1 MRIRRL
7 HLVTAV
13 LAVLSSA
20 VVVGCAADRSADA
33 ARIRAELGTMPG
45 VSVVDVGYVNDFEN
59 GPNINISLEMPEA
72 TEVDIGAAAHRIGEL
87 TGSFDDHRR
96 RTEITVAPM
105 TVLKYSADIGEEVA
119 YTDVATEARV
129 LRAIRPRLS
138 ASWVRW
144 EHYDGRSRV
153 ELWSAATPDQDLRA
167 ALDTSL
173 AGATEVYVRSAVP
186 AERGS
191 WEVELPLTD
200 AELSGLLQQLS
211 PVAPINA
218 P

>member
-1 MRIRRL
+1 MRISRL
-7 HLVTAV
+7 HLATAV

-20 VVVGCAADRSADA
+20 FVIGCAADRSADA
-33 ARIRAELGTMPG
+33 VRIRDQLGAMPG
-45 VSVVDVGYVNDFEN
+45 VSAVDVGYVNDFEN

-72 TEVDIGAAAHRIGEL
+72 TEADIGAAAHRIGEL

-105 TVLKYSADIGEEVA
+105 TILKFSADIGAENGD
-119 YTDVATEARV
+119 TDVAAEARV

-138 ASWVRW
+138 ASSVQW
-144 EHYDGRSRV
+144 EHYNGRSRV
-153 ELWSAATPDQDLRA
+153 ELWSATTPDEDLHA

-186 AERGS
+186 VERRS
-191 WEVELPLTD
+191 WEVELPLTA

-211 PVAPINA
+211 PVAPENA